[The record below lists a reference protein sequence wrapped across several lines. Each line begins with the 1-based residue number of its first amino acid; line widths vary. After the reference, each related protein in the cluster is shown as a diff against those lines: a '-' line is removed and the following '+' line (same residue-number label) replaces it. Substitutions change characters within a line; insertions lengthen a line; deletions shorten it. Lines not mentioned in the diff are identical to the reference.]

1 MAASRSAARRA
12 GQVLTGFGALVVL
25 GAVLV
30 GAPIALVALAGNP
43 LPSEV
48 PTLDTIGTALTSRD
62 DGQLFLRALAVLGWF
77 GWATFAFSV
86 LVELVAHVLRRPAPK
101 LPGMRS
107 QQRAAAALV
116 GSVALIIAASPAAT
130 AATAT
135 YGTTYAS
142 PSASVALAAPATAQP
157 AATTVARGVAPPV
170 TGTADRPLADQAPVY
185 RVAKGD
191 YLGEVAE
198 RYLEDFQSYR
208 VLVKLNKLGDPDTIH
223 PGQLLKLPQQ
233 ATDGGVRPH
242 ATGRVVDR
250 PSPRP
255 APPPAAPVPD
265 EVAPDQAGPEQTAPE
280 QVPPG
285 QVNEPPTTEWPQEE
299 APPMTVGAA
308 RPGLDDRV
316 NRPLAVSAV
325 LAVASIV
332 GAQIGAVLGL
342 RRRPASSAGSRSLSS
357 GRHRRG

>member
-1 MAASRSAARRA
+1 MAASRSARRT

-25 GAVLV
+25 GTVLV
-30 GAPIALVALAGNP
+30 GGPVALVALAGNP
-43 LPSEV
+43 LPAEV
-48 PTLDTIGTALTSRD
+48 PTLDAVGTALTSRD

-86 LVELVAHVLRRPAPK
+86 LVELFSQVLRRPTPA

-135 YGTTYAS
+135 YGMSAPTTTYAV
-142 PSASVALAAPATAQP
+142 SASGPATGPVTTA
-157 AATTVARGVAPPV
+157 TVARGVAPV
-170 TGTADRPLADQAPVY
+170 VGAVERTTTTDQTQVY

-208 VLVKLNKLGDPDTIH
+208 VLVKLNKLGDPDRIH
-223 PGQLLKLPQQ
+223 PGQLIRLPHQ
-233 ATDGGVRPH
+233 ADDGGARPH
-242 ATGRVVDR
+242 ASGRLVQK

-255 APPPAAPVPD
+255 TPPPASPVPD
-265 EVAPDQAGPEQTAPE
+265 EVPDQAPQQAPDQGPR
-280 QVPPG
+280 QVTP
-285 QVNEPPTTEWPQEE
+285 EPPTTDWPQEE

-308 RPGLDDRV
+308 RPGQDDRV

-325 LAVASIV
+325 VAVASII

-342 RRRPASSAGSRSLSS
+342 RRRPAPSAGTRALGN
-357 GRHRRG
+357 GRHRRD

>member
-1 MAASRSAARRA
+1 MAASRSARRT
-12 GQVLTGFGALVVL
+12 GQVLIGFGALVVL

-30 GAPIALVALAGNP
+30 GGPVALVALAGNP
-43 LPSEV
+43 LPAEV
-48 PTLDTIGTALTSRD
+48 PTLDTVGTALTSRD

-86 LVELVAHVLRRPAPK
+86 LVELLAQALRRPTPK
-101 LPGMRS
+101 LPGMRN

-135 YGTTYAS
+135 YGMSAPTTTYAV
-142 PSASVALAAPATAQP
+142 SATGPATVSP
-157 AATTVARGVAPPV
+157 PTTVTPVARGVAPV
-170 TGTADRPLADQAPVY
+170 VGAVERTAATDQTQVY

-191 YLGEVAE
+191 YLGEVAD

-208 VLVKLNKLGDPDTIH
+208 VLVKLNKLGDPDRIH
-223 PGQLLKLPQQ
+223 PGQLIRLPHQ
-233 ATDGGVRPH
+233 AEDGGARPH
-242 ATGRVVDR
+242 ATGGLVRK

-255 APPPAAPVPD
+255 TPPPASPVPD
-265 EVAPDQAGPEQTAPE
+265 EVPDQAPQQAPDQGPR
-280 QVPPG
+280 QVTP
-285 QVNEPPTTEWPQEE
+285 EPPTTEWPQEE

-308 RPGLDDRV
+308 RPGQEDRV

-325 LAVASIV
+325 VAVASIV

-342 RRRPASSAGSRSLSS
+342 RRRPASSAGARAPLGS
-357 GRHRRG
+357 GRHRRD

>member
-1 MAASRSAARRA
+1 MAATRSARRT

-30 GAPIALVALAGNP
+30 GGPVALVALAGNP
-43 LPSEV
+43 LPAEV
-48 PTLDTIGTALTSRD
+48 PTLETVGTALTSRD

-86 LVELVAHVLRRPAPK
+86 LVELCSQVLRRPTPK

-135 YGTTYAS
+135 YGMSAPTTPYAV
-142 PSASVALAAPATAQP
+142 SAPVTATGPATASLP
-157 AATTVARGVAPPV
+157 TTATPVARGVAPV
-170 TGTADRPLADQAPVY
+170 AGAVERTATTDQTQVY

-208 VLVKLNKLGDPDTIH
+208 VLVKLNKLGDPDRIH
-223 PGQLLKLPQQ
+223 PGQLIRLPHQ
-233 ATDGGVRPH
+233 ADDGGARPH
-242 ATGRVVDR
+242 ATGRLVDK

-255 APPPAAPVPD
+255 APPPASPVPD
-265 EVAPDQAGPEQTAPE
+265 EVPDQAPDQGPR
-280 QVPPG
+280 QVTP
-285 QVNEPPTTEWPQEE
+285 EPPTTDWPQEE

-308 RPGLDDRV
+308 RPGQEDRV

-325 LAVASIV
+325 VAVASIV

-342 RRRPASSAGSRSLSS
+342 RRRPASSAGSRTALGS
-357 GRHRRG
+357 GRHRRD